1 MTDNNTKK
9 EAPPKRPQCAFF
21 IYKQEVYQQVKD
33 ANPGKK
39 MTDITKIISEQYKQL
54 AKDKIDQYEQ
64 KYKDSKAI
72 FEKEKK
78 AYEDV
83 HGKIKNERKKKKDD
97 TKVTKKPQ
105 NKKQKKQASEED
117 DSSEDDD

>member
-1 MTDNNTKK
+1 MTDNTKK

-33 ANPGKK
+33 AHPGKK

-54 AKDKIDQYEQ
+54 PKDKIDLYEQ
-64 KYKDSKAI
+64 KYKDNKAI

-78 AYEDV
+78 TYEDKY
-83 HGKIKNERKKKKDD
+83 GKIKNERKKKKEDG
-97 TKVTKKPQ
+97 KGTKKVS
-105 NKKQKKQASEED
+105 KKKPTKDSDED
-117 DSSEDDD
+117 ESGSDDD